1 MTQGKIIEIHRHF
14 TLGDMAQDDPAV
26 RSWMG
31 EAFRAV
37 GPYTQGRGVP
47 ASGLDFNEQKI
58 LLPEIIG
65 VEPNDLN
72 FRAKVQQLYYEFLTR
87 VPKDGLKL
95 QIGLEDPSK
104 PLYTLRKGK
113 DGKDEIDPASIN
125 MPLDTKD
132 YITYRHAIKSPE
144 VAKDKTEAGRL
155 PGKNFYIVD
164 HDAVAKT
171 ANSLNAL
178 EDEATTLY
186 FKYKDD
192 KIKLDQILT
201 MMGTNTYGMT
211 KQTKVLKLKALAQK
225 DSKLTEGQQKE
236 KLQKFITIAKDEDLE
251 LKFMISELIG
261 AQYFRRVG
269 NHILYEESGNK
280 VGDNLE
286 DAVLYFKN
294 SKNSKEN
301 LMMRHQ
307 YESKCQNRAVSLS
320 TKEKAKAAEENE
332 EVEDIKPT
340 YETNFK
346 PLLKEAQ

>member
-14 TLGDMAQDDPAV
+14 TLIDMSQDDPAV
-26 RSWMG
+26 KAWMG
-31 EAFRAV
+31 EAFRAI

-95 QIGLEDPSK
+95 QIGLQDPTQ
-104 PLYTLRKGK
+104 PLYKLRKDK
-113 DGKDEIDPASIN
+113 NGKDEIDPASIN
-125 MPLDTKD
+125 MPLDVKD

-144 VAKDKTEAGRL
+144 VAKDKADALRNY
-155 PGKNFYIVD
+155 GKNFYIVD
-164 HDAVAKT
+164 HEVQAKT
-171 ANSLNAL
+171 ATTLNTL
-178 EDEATTLY
+178 EDKAMALY
-186 FKYKDD
+186 FKYMDD

-201 MMGTNTYGMT
+201 MLGVKTYGLT
-211 KQTKVLKLKALAQK
+211 KAAKVLKLKALAQK
-225 DSKLTEGQQKE
+225 DTKLTESEQKD
-236 KLQKFITIAKDEDLE
+236 KLQKFITMAEDTDLE

-269 NHILYEESGNK
+269 NNILYEESGNK

-301 LMMRHQ
+301 LLMRHQ
-307 YESKCQNRAVSLS
+307 YEARCQNKAVSLS
-320 TKEKAKAAEENE
+320 SKEKTKVSEETE

-340 YETNFK
+340 YESNFK
-346 PLLKEAQ
+346 PLLKEAE